1 MNAEP
6 RIEAYLEHVRKAMFG
21 LSSKTKAGILEEL
34 REHLHELANE
44 KGSIEA
50 AIREMEEPRKLASG
64 FREVYG
70 YGPGFATLLVVTGV
84 FTSLFT
90 LPSLGGLSAL
100 TILILYAY
108 AVLVGLYG
116 GKRLGGLCGAA
127 ACAARVA
134 AVAAQWYLSPGAYA
148 FPETGALFLFALGS
162 ALLPVAGVLAGETK
176 ERYIKGRPLEF

>member
-1 MNAEP
+1 VNAEL
-6 RIEAYLEHVRKAMFG
+6 RIEAYLEDVRKAMFG

-34 REHLHELANE
+34 REHLHELAKEN
-44 KGSIEA
+44 GSAEA
-50 AIREMEEPRKLASG
+50 AIREMEEPGKLARG

-70 YGPGFATLLVVTGV
+70 FGPGFSTLLVVTGV
-84 FTSLFT
+84 LISLLS

-100 TILILYAY
+100 AIIILYAY
-108 AVLVGLYG
+108 AVLVSLHG

-134 AVAAQWYLSPGAYA
+134 AVAAQWYLFPGTYA
-148 FPETGALFLFALGS
+148 VPETGALVLFVLGS
-162 ALLPVAGVLAGETK
+162 AMLPVAGVLAGETK